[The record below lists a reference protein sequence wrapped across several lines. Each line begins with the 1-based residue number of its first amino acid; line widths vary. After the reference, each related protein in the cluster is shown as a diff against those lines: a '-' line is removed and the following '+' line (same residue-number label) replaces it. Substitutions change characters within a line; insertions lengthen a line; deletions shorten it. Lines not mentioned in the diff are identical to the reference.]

1 MKERVILHCDINNFF
16 ASVECSTRPE
26 LKGLPVAVTGN
37 PKKRT
42 GIILAKNEI
51 AKSQGV
57 KTGEA
62 IWEAKVKCPDL
73 VTLPPH
79 YALYEEISE
88 KLQELYLGYTDFVE
102 PLGLD
107 ECWLDVT
114 DSLQYLKKSGKEI
127 ADEIREKI
135 KREFNF
141 TASVGVPF
149 SKIFAKLG
157 SDMKKPDATT
167 VITSI
172 DFKDMVYTLPLNSI
186 VGIGRRLEKRFAKMN
201 VNTIGEFVL
210 LSDDYLKA
218 IMGITGVYLKHS
230 LLGDREEKVLNFYEL
245 PPPKSI
251 GNGTTTLKDII
262 SRKDFISTLSFLA
275 EKVSARLIKHGFVAS
290 TLTVTI
296 KTNEFARF
304 SKSQKIPPTQG
315 ITQLVTEGMKIVDSF
330 WKFNRPIR
338 AIQLRASS
346 LSSDKVKQLSFFDKK
361 DLSKTIVEINKKYG
375 HIALASDKSDHI
387 NTGPRHE

>member
-51 AKSQGV
+51 AKSFGV

-114 DSLQYLKKSGKEI
+114 DSLKYLNKSGKEI
-127 ADEIREKI
+127 ADEIRGKI
-135 KREFNF
+135 KKEFHF
-141 TASVGVPF
+141 TASVGVSF

-167 VITSI
+167 VITTSE
-172 DFKDMVYTLPLNSI
+172 FKEKVYPLALNSI
-186 VGIGRRLEKRFAKMN
+186 VGIGRRLEKKFTKIN
-201 VNTIGEFVL
+201 INTIGDFVL
-210 LSDDYLKA
+210 LSDDYLKV

-230 LLGDREEKVLNFYEL
+230 LLGYREERVLNFYEL

-251 GNGTTTLKDII
+251 GNGTTTLKDIV
-262 SRKDFISTLSFLA
+262 SRKDIISTLSFLA

-290 TLTVTI
+290 TLTITI
-296 KTNEFARF
+296 KTNEFERF
-304 SKSQKIPPTQG
+304 SKSQKIQPTQE
-315 ITQLVTEGMKIVDSF
+315 IKNLVTDGMKITDSF
-330 WKFNRPIR
+330 WKYNKPIR
-338 AIQLRASS
+338 SIRLRAST
-346 LSSDKVKQLSFFDKK
+346 LSSDKVKQLSLFDKK
-361 DLSKTIVEINKKYG
+361 DLSKTINEINKK
-375 HIALASDKSDHI
+375 
-387 NTGPRHE
+387 